1 MKKRLIIATRGSRL
15 ALWQAQYVRDRLLV
29 HRPALEIALLPVR
42 TAGDMFLQAP
52 LAEAG
57 GKGLFIR
64 EIENALLDGRA
75 DCAVHSMKDVP
86 RDLPPGLVIGA
97 VCAREDARDAYISEC
112 WPSLAALPPGARVG
126 TSSLRRQAQL
136 LARRPDLQVAP
147 LRGNVDTRLEKV
159 RAGECDATFMAM
171 AGVRRLG
178 LQAAFIVPLDPFAFT
193 PAPGQGALGIEFA
206 RGRADLAELFAF
218 LEEPEARLCVEAERA
233 FGCALNGDCRA
244 ALGAYGRL
252 EKGELLLE
260 GMVASRDGKTVLR
273 SRVAVRQVNGQ
284 EGARG
289 AGDELAR
296 AFLGMGAASLLE
308 CKPNQGGAA

>member
-1 MKKRLIIATRGSRL
+1 MKKRLTIATRSSRL

-29 HRPALEIALLPVR
+29 HKPALEIVLLPVR
-42 TAGDMFLQAP
+42 TAGDMFLHAP

-57 GKGLFIR
+57 GKGLFVR
-64 EIENALLDGRA
+64 EIESALLDGRA

-86 RDLPPGLVIGA
+86 GDLPPGLVIGA
-97 VCAREDARDAYISEC
+97 VCAREDARDAYISGR
-112 WPSLAALPPGARVG
+112 WPTLAALPAGARVG

-159 RAGECDATFMAM
+159 CAGDFDATFMAM

-178 LQAAFIVPLDPFAFT
+178 LQAPFVVPLDPFAFT

-206 RGRADLAELFAF
+206 RGRADLEELFAF

-233 FGCALNGDCRA
+233 FGGALNGDCRA

-252 EKGELLLE
+252 EKDELLLE
-260 GMVASRDGKTVLR
+260 GMVASWDGKTVLR
-273 SRVAVRQVNGQ
+273 SRVAVRQARTP

-289 AGDELAR
+289 AGEELAR
-296 AFLGMGAASLLE
+296 AFLGMGAAALLG
-308 CKPNQGGAA
+308 QGPDQADPA